1 MKTTTIAKMKAIQ
14 KESGR
19 YWFDGNEFFNT
30 IIETKSKKN
39 FFITS
44 ERMEIDFPKKYSIR
58 YFNETNSFIET
69 VGDFQD
75 FDEFENAKIEM
86 NILIKM
92 FDRIKKEGGFLE
104 NAIIDGLHSI
114 DAYSYQIYKIHGY
127 VNGEKKFLYIDTIK
141 ETVSF

>member
-14 KESGR
+14 KENNR

-30 IIETKSKKN
+30 TIETQSKKN

-58 YFNETNSFIET
+58 YFNETTGSIET

-92 FDRIKKEGGFLE
+92 FDRIKKENGFLE
-104 NAIIDGLHSI
+104 NAIIENLHSI
-114 DAYSYQIYKIHGY
+114 DVYSYQIYKIFGY

>member
-1 MKTTTIAKMKAIQ
+1 MKTITISKMKTIQ
-14 KESGR
+14 KQKDR

-30 IIETKSKKN
+30 IIETPSKKN
-39 FFITS
+39 FFVTS

-58 YFNETNSFIET
+58 YFNENTGFIET

-75 FDEFENAKIEM
+75 FDELENAKINM

-92 FDRIKKEGGFLE
+92 FDRIKKENGFLE
-104 NAIIDGLHSI
+104 NSIIENLHSI
-114 DAYSYQIYKIHGY
+114 DAYDYQRYK
-127 VNGEKKFLYIDTIK
+127 VNATVENNQKFLYIDIIK

>member
-1 MKTTTIAKMKAIQ
+1 MKTTTVAKMKAIQ
-14 KESGR
+14 KEEGR

-30 IIETKSKKN
+30 IIETPSKKN

-44 ERMEIDFPKKYSIR
+44 ERIEIDFPKKYSIR
-58 YFNETNSFIET
+58 YFNITTGFIET

-75 FDEFENAKIEM
+75 FDDIENAKINM

-92 FDRIKKEGGFLE
+92 FDRIKKENGFLE
-104 NAIIDGLHSI
+104 NTIIKNLHYI
-114 DAYSYQIYKIHGY
+114 DVYDYQKYKIFGY